1 MQRMSQEPIIID
13 LDDPTPRWSWWC
25 GVLAALAFIAL
36 LVAPWVIDSEVTP
49 QGAAAEITR
58 PQGSTTEYAAI
69 CQPSIDI
76 PAFAEP
82 VVSMALPSWMRLC
95 DWFAEPGEHLPGT
108 IPTPPP
114 ARPDVQG

>member
-1 MQRMSQEPIIID
+1 MQRISQEPIIID
-13 LDDPTPRWSWWC
+13 LDDPAPRWFRCC
-25 GVLAALAFIAL
+25 GVLAALAFVAL
-36 LVAPWVIDSEVTP
+36 LVAPWVIDTEVEP
-49 QGAAAEITR
+49 GAAEIAR
-58 PQGSTTEYAAI
+58 PQSATIEYAAI

-82 VVSMALPSWMRLC
+82 AVSMALPSWMRLC

-114 ARPDVQG
+114 AGPHFQD